1 MKILLPEYER
11 KYQSKSKYLQNS
23 VWLQQSFDEPS
34 ELKNRNKMCVNVYYM
49 HKLPMHSHQN
59 KTKIFKWKERERGGE
74 RAPGGER
81 ASERATQ
88 SDSQRERESPEEKV
102 QKCAQ
107 KCAATSA
114 YASATRNWPSW
125 PESACC
131 WRRRE
136 ARGQPS
142 GTGCSP
148 VPTHPPS
155 HRMADSAQFLGCNAV
170 TQPLWWWRQGNAV
183 KRYSIHLHRF
193 ETASY
198 HLTFSNIP
206 QNPVFLTKFC
216 SKEIALCSASGPLN
230 TAQLV
235 NMTHSFKSMIW
246 SLFCFAKLQQF
257 IYIQNISL
265 QNIF

>member
-1 MKILLPEYER
+1 MKR
-11 KYQSKSKYLQNS
+11 
-23 VWLQQSFDEPS
+23 
-34 ELKNRNKMCVNVYYM
+34 
-49 HKLPMHSHQN
+49 
-59 KTKIFKWKERERGGE
+59 EREGGGE

-88 SDSQRERESPEEKV
+88 SDSERERESPEEKV
-102 QKCAQ
+102 QQCAQ

-114 YASATRNWPSW
+114 YASAARHWPSW

-131 WRRRE
+131 WRRME

-148 VPTHPPS
+148 APTHPPS
-155 HRMADSAQFLGCNAV
+155 HRTADSAQFLGCNAV
-170 TQPLWWWRQGNAV
+170 TQPLWRWRQGHAV

-206 QNPVFLTKFC
+206 QNPVFLTKCC
-216 SKEIALCSASGPLN
+216 SKEIALCSASGPLKDISLHN
-230 TAQLV
+230 LWTWHTVPNQWFGLFSV
-235 NMTHSFKSMIW
+235 LQNCSSSYTYKTFLFRTFSKTVSRKHKMWINSKWIMVKTSRCTDFTEHNHIWKKQMQMTPHW
-246 SLFCFAKLQQF
+246 SL
-257 IYIQNISL
+257 IYSQEWE
-265 QNIF
+265 